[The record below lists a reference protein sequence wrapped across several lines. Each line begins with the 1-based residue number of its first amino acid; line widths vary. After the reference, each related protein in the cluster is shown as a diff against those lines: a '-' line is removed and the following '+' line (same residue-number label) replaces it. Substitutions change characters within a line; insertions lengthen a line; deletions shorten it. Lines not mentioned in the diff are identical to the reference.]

1 MSQEQTRSAPSLDEE
16 TITLGE
22 IWQAVYQRWK
32 TIAAATVVCGAVGGV
47 IAFILPPIYT
57 AQTVI
62 LPPQQ
67 QSSSAASALNSL
79 GALAGLAGGAVKSPT
94 DQYISFMLSNT
105 VEDRIIDQFKLMELY
120 EAKVRSQARKKLEKS
135 VNITAGKKDGLI
147 TIDVDDKDPK
157 RAAEIANAFVE
168 GLRYMT
174 KRLAITEAQ
183 QRRLFFETKLNET
196 KDNLT
201 RAQISL
207 QSTGYNPDALK
218 AEPTATAE
226 SYARIRAEVTA
237 GEAKLQSLRHSLAEG
252 APEVAQQQAALNTLR
267 TEMERMER
275 ADQPKSREGADYIS
289 KLREFKYQEMLF
301 ELFSKQFELARVDES
316 REGALVQVVDTA
328 TAPDQKS
335 KPKRSIIILGS
346 AFFALFL
353 STVCSLMK
361 VLRKL

>member
-1 MSQEQTRSAPSLDEE
+1 MSQEQTQAIPSLDDD

-22 IWQAVYQRWK
+22 IWQALSQRWK
-32 TIAAATVVCGAVGGV
+32 TIATATVVCGAVGGV

-105 VEDRIIDQFKLMELY
+105 VEDRIIDQFKLMDLY
-120 EAKVRSQARKKLEKS
+120 GAKFRSEARKKLEKN
-135 VNITAGKKDGLI
+135 VNITAAKKDGLI
-147 TIDVDDKDPK
+147 TIEMDDKDPK
-157 RAAEIANAFVE
+157 RAAEIANAFVD

-174 KRLAITEAQ
+174 NRLAVTEAQ

-196 KDNLT
+196 KERLT
-201 RAQISL
+201 QAQIAL
-207 QSTGYNPDALK
+207 QATGFNPDALK
-218 AEPTATAE
+218 AEPAATAE

-252 APEVAQQQAALNTLR
+252 APEVAQQQAALSTLR
-267 TEMERMER
+267 AEMARMEH
-275 ADQPKSREGADYIS
+275 AGQPEDGKGADYIS
-289 KLREFKYQEMLF
+289 KLREFKYQETLF
-301 ELFSKQFELARVDES
+301 ELFSRQYEAARVDES
-316 REGALVQVVDTA
+316 REGAVVQIVDPA
-328 TAPDQKS
+328 LPPDRKS
-335 KPKRSIIILGS
+335 KPRRALMALAA
-346 AFFALFL
+346 AFGGLLL
-353 STVCSLMK
+353 SSLWT
-361 VLRKL
+361 LIQFSRRR